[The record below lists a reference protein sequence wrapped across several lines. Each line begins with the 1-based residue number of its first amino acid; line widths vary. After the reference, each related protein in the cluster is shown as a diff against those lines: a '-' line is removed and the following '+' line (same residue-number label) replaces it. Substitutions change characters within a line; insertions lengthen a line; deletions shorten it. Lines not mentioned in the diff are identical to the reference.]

1 MTRARVP
8 LFGYAYVVLG
18 LLTLL
23 LLDGG
28 DDARRT
34 GAAVFSLAAL
44 SFLWFIASLRARL
57 VRYDPDGFFAS
68 VVVLGGSAF
77 LAVQAVAVASLAR
90 AGADDLLSFL
100 ASLAAA
106 AAATVIFAS
115 SLAALRAR
123 KVSRLFGRLGLA
135 GGVAVF
141 AVGLAESL
149 GRWTLTDTLPAS
161 WLGFM
166 VWVAVTAAYLLRR

>member
-1 MTRARVP
+1 VTRAQVP
-8 LFGYAYVVLG
+8 LFGYAYVA
-18 LLTLL
+18 LTLVALL

-28 DDARRT
+28 DDSRRL
-34 GAAVFSLAAL
+34 GATAFALAAFC
-44 SFLWFIASLRARL
+44 FLWFVGSLRARL

-77 LAVQAVAVASLAR
+77 LAVQAVGVASVAR
-90 AGADDLLSFL
+90 EGADDLLPFL
-100 ASLAAA
+100 AALASA

-135 GGVAVF
+135 GGAAVF
-141 AVGLAESL
+141 AVGLVESL
-149 GRWTLTDTLPAS
+149 GRWTLTDTLAAS
-161 WLGFM
+161 WLGFL
-166 VWVAVTAAYLLRR
+166 VWVAVTATYLLRR